1 MLMYWSILRSD
12 NLLEETECSSWILNY
27 NIFQVQI
34 SHQKI
39 TLHCTDL
46 TDMQKLCFSMI
57 FVLFDLFKMEQE
69 YRWVY
74 STDEVMLQQA
84 DLLNGLLSHINIVP
98 DF

>member
-1 MLMYWSILRSD
+1 
-12 NLLEETECSSWILNY
+12 
-27 NIFQVQI
+27 
-34 SHQKI
+34 
-39 TLHCTDL
+39 
-46 TDMQKLCFSMI
+46 MI